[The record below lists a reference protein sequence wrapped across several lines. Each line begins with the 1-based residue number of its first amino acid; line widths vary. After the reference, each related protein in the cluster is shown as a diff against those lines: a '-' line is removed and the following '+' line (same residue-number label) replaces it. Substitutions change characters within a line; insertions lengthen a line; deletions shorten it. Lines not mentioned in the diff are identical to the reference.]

1 MRAPV
6 ALALEE
12 HAPLAHHYD
21 MGSTTECV
29 INLLIVRRQT
39 GRETQDDDPARVIA
53 RNASDKRFN
62 TPRPGCD
69 GEGLDNPFPNA
80 AYILLE
86 NEDPPHAD
94 GELSIYTHAARGT
107 CCDCHTY
114 IPERCAAECPRCRKQ
129 CPCRDGR
136 HAPHTYPQSPN
147 FSLDAEIE
155 RAQAIDLRQTAD
167 PNLPH
172 AQTHRRNTIV
182 NFANIPTPATKTCS
196 DCGEKFRSVG
206 ADTCAECRY
215 YEDNPHL
222 APGYFRWTRATGRWI
237 ATAVWKTDMPVPKP
251 GDTITVHRKD
261 GDTSKQ
267 TVTEELPD
275 RIDATGDRIVSLAV
289 KTSQ

>member
-1 MRAPV
+1 MRLEVLSDTALRQLEPARLMALITHV
-6 ALALEE
+6 QRFIDKAVAYQRSLIAVAESERAARAVGDACVADSLVRNTGMSRGAARRASRQAKIIAAQPEVAGALACG
-12 HAPLAHHYD
+12 D
-21 MGSTTECV
+21 
-29 INLLIVRRQT
+29 INTDQA
-39 GRETQDDDPARVIA
+39 EAIA
-53 RNASDKRFN
+53 R
-62 TPRPGCD
+62 
-69 GEGLDNPFPNA
+69 
-80 AYILLE
+80 
-86 NEDPPHAD
+86 AD
-94 GELSIYTHAARGT
+94 VG
-107 CCDCHTY
+107 
-114 IPERCAAECPRCRKQ
+114 
-129 CPCRDGR
+129 DGR

-147 FSLDAEIE
+147 FSLHAEIE
-155 RAQAIDLRQTAD
+155 RGSGHRPETDSR

>member
-1 MRAPV
+1 MKRHIATGDCPQLPPDDPAATGDDLAVLSIEAGDYWLIIEIPTLARLYDLDFFLRKTWLECCGHLSGFTPLTGHPGYYPMRAPV

-69 GEGLDNPFPNA
+69 GEGLDSPFPNA

-107 CCDCHTY
+107 CCDCHSY

-167 PNLPH
+167 PTYPM
-172 AQTHRRNTIV
+172 HRR
-182 NFANIPTPATKTCS
+182 PGETPS
-196 DCGEKFRSVG
+196 
-206 ADTCAECRY
+206 
-215 YEDNPHL
+215 
-222 APGYFRWTRATGRWI
+222 
-237 ATAVWKTDMPVPKP
+237 
-251 GDTITVHRKD
+251 
-261 GDTSKQ
+261 
-267 TVTEELPD
+267 
-275 RIDATGDRIVSLAV
+275 
-289 KTSQ
+289 